1 MANIDI
7 LEEGKKLFDVEIK
20 AMEIV
25 KNALDERFVEIVKLI
40 CDCTGKVVITGMG
53 KPGHIGTKIAAT
65 MSSLGTPSFFLHPA
79 EAQHGDLGMLRDND
93 VVIAISFSG
102 ESEEVTRLIPNVKLI
117 GAKLVGISGN
127 ENSTLIKNSDYS
139 FVFPPFK
146 EACAMNLAPTSS
158 TTVALAFGDALA
170 VCASRIYGFNEKNF
184 ALFHPAGSL
193 GKKLVTKVADLMKS
207 DDKNS
212 VVKVGTSLK
221 DAIVEMSN
229 KALGIVNV
237 VDGDKLVGVFTDGD
251 LRRALANSIDVYN
264 ITIDELMI
272 SNPKTTTSDI
282 MAIEALKIMNDK
294 NISALPVVDDC
305 KLVGTIRINDITG
318 MGIVLS

>member
-7 LEEGKKLFDVEIK
+7 LEEGKKLFDVEIQ

>member
-7 LEEGKKLFDVEIK
+7 LEEGKKLFDVEIQ

-25 KNALDERFVEIVKLI
+25 KNALDKRFVEIVKLI

-127 ENSTLIKNSDYS
+127 EKSTLIKNSDYS

-207 DDKNS
+207 DGKNS

-294 NISALPVVDDC
+294 NISALPVVDSG

-318 MGIVLS
+318 MGIVL

>member
-7 LEEGKKLFDVEIK
+7 LEEGKKLFDVEIQ

-25 KNALDERFVEIVKLI
+25 KNALDDRFVEIVKLI

-294 NISALPVVDDC
+294 NISALPVVDGG

>member
-7 LEEGKKLFDVEIK
+7 LEEGKKLFDVEIQ

-25 KNALDERFVEIVKLI
+25 KNALDDRFVEIVKLI

-127 ENSTLIKNSDYS
+127 ENSTLINNSDYS

-272 SNPKTTTSDI
+272 NNPKTTTSDI

-294 NISALPVVDDC
+294 NISALPVVDGG

>member
-7 LEEGKKLFDVEIK
+7 LEEGKKLFDVEIQ

-272 SNPKTTTSDI
+272 KNPKTTTSDI

-294 NISALPVVDDC
+294 NISALPVVDGG